1 MPPPLEN
8 AVPVPSRSRSALLG
22 ALVLGALSAAPV
34 SFAHAAPLPF
44 PVQGTPAERA
54 GEPSLAP
61 GRMVVVLRP
70 DVAHAALGSYGRTR
84 DLRRMAVTR
93 APALAA
99 LAARL
104 SGAWFEPEFPNEKP
118 GASTPDLTTFWI
130 AHLPRTLELGD
141 ALDRARAAAEVVEAS
156 PITLEPLD
164 PVVEVPFAPGLA
176 KPGDAGLNVAAPNDS
191 MFGLCYWQYQPS
203 RRDLHTLEAW
213 DLTQGDSSA
222 IIAVLDTGVLR
233 NHPDL
238 AGTTE
243 GDWGNLW
250 TNRAELDG
258 LPGVDDDGNGYVDDV
273 SGWDWVVVDTSYAP
287 ARAGED
293 GVDED
298 NDPNDFAV
306 HGTAVSGVAAA
317 MANNV
322 HGMAG
327 VAPRAKIMALR
338 IGYSATI
345 NPAGVVDLS
354 WVAQAMLYAA
364 RNGATVIN
372 CSFASDQ
379 QPDLLAAANAATAAG
394 VILVVAAGNN
404 GSHTYLDE
412 RDDAIAVAAT
422 DQSDKVTL
430 FSNRRSFVDLCAPGQ
445 SIATTTLH
453 ATGTDSIGL
462 RQPTYSAA
470 EAGTSFSSPMVAAAA
485 ALLQQ
490 YRRVQGL
497 PKLTPY
503 LAQLRITETTDDISS
518 LNPGSGYGSGRLN
531 VYRMLTDPPLSTAF
545 PAGAGTIGPAVI
557 LPTQSGAARVAYAT
571 ADSGL
576 LVMGA
581 VSGDTL
587 VREPLPALPTGGIA
601 AADMGGGLGTALFV
615 GLANGQIA
623 GFHSAGSPLPGWP
636 VDATTTRGGFE
647 TMPALADLDG
657 DGALEVVWGGDDGNV
672 WAWHADGTRVAGF
685 PRRAGPGGRNLR
697 VALSDLDG
705 NPGAEIVVSA
715 NNDAVYA
722 FSGDGT
728 PLPGWPV
735 QVAADPTSPVIFRLG
750 TSPIP
755 AIAVVADTSLY
766 VWGPAGGGVRWRK
779 GLPAVAEQDLAVG
792 DVTGDG
798 RDDIVVLMQG
808 QMSVYDSLG
817 VQVANRQLFV
827 HSWGPPLIGSLS
839 TGPGSNVLFPSPDT
853 QARTLL
859 FAFNS
864 GLVDLRG
871 WPKAGHP
878 SKEPSMADV
887 DGDGATELAAG
898 SGADGLIY
906 LYDAG
911 PGSWR
916 PAAMGWPT
924 PRGNFARTGSRLGAP
939 PLAPGDDVPP
949 AAIADLAGDDAATH
963 AITLHWTAPLDPG
976 AGAVTRYEVRTSA
989 TPMDAFHH
997 GDVVPQSIVPRT
1009 PGSPESLVV
1018 AGLGESAGHW
1028 FAIRSRDA
1036 VGNWSAWSNVFS
1048 FETPTSDP
1056 APVADLHVTGSTDS
1070 TLSLAWTASGD
1081 DGHVGRPARY
1091 LVRLANAAMD
1101 SAGFANAAIALVVPA
1116 TRDAGETE
1124 TVTVRS
1130 LARGERW
1137 WIGMRAVDAAGNA
1150 SSLSNQIAPTVG
1162 RLARVQGVALLPTRS
1177 PSPAPV
1183 QIEWQG
1189 DPAGAGGRQM
1199 IDLFD
1204 VAGRLQAHFELPHQ
1218 PSGVLAWDGHTVRG
1232 TLAGAGLYFARL
1244 KSGPFTATG
1253 RIVLLR

>member
-1 MPPPLEN
+1 MHH
-8 AVPVPSRSRSALLG
+8 RSRSVRFG
-22 ALVLGALSAAPV
+22 ALVLGALLGAPV
-34 SFAHAAPLPF
+34 FAHAASLPF
-44 PVQGTPAERA
+44 PVQGTAAERA
-54 GEPSLAP
+54 GEPSLSA

-70 DVAHAALGSYGRTR
+70 DVAHAALASYGRER
-84 DLRRMAVTR
+84 DLKRMALTR
-93 APALAA
+93 APVLAA
-99 LAARL
+99 LSARL

-118 GASTPDLTTFWI
+118 GATSPDLTTFWI
-130 AHLPRTLELGD
+130 AHLPGTLGLGD

-164 PVVEVPFAPGLA
+164 PIVPVPPAAGSSVPAG
-176 KPGDAGLNVAAPNDS
+176 PGLNVAAPNDS
-191 MFGLCYWQYQPS
+191 MFGLCYWQYQAS

-238 AGTTE
+238 AGTTD

-250 TNRAELDG
+250 TNRAERDG
-258 LPGVDDDGNGYVDDV
+258 LPGVDDDGNGFVDDV
-273 SGWDWVVVDTSYAP
+273 WGWDWVVVDTTYAV

-322 HGMAG
+322 HGTAG

-338 IGYSATI
+338 VGYSAAI
-345 NPAGVVDLS
+345 NPAGIVDLS
-354 WVAQAMLYAA
+354 WASQAILYAV

-372 CSFASDQ
+372 CSFSSDQ
-379 QPDLLAAANAATAAG
+379 QPDLAAAASAATAAG

-412 RDDAIAVAAT
+412 RDDVIAVAAT
-422 DQSDKVTL
+422 DQNDKVTL
-430 FSNRRSFVDLCAPGQ
+430 FSNRQAFVDLCAPGQ

-462 RQPTYSAA
+462 RQPTYSPA
-470 EAGTSFSSPMVAAAA
+470 EAGTSFSSPMVAAAI

-503 LAQLRITETTDDISS
+503 LAQLRITETTDNISA

-531 VYRMLTDPPLSTAF
+531 VYRMLSDPPLSTGF

-587 VREPLPALPTGGIA
+587 VREPLPAMPTGGIA
-601 AADMGGGLGTALFV
+601 AADMGGGLGTALFIA
-615 GLANGQIA
+615 LANGQIA
-623 GFHSAGSPLPGWP
+623 GFHSAGSPLAGWP
-636 VDATTTRGGFE
+636 VDATSTRGDFE

-657 DGALEVVWGGDDGNV
+657 DGTVEVVWGGDDGNV

-685 PRRAGPGGRNLR
+685 PRRAGTGGRNLR
-697 VALSDLDG
+697 VALADLDG
-705 NPGAEIVVSA
+705 LPGAEIVVSA
-715 NNDAVYA
+715 NNNAVYA

-750 TSPIP
+750 TNPTP

-779 GLPAVAEQDLAVG
+779 GLPALAEQDLAVG

-798 RDDIVVLMQG
+798 RDDIVVLMSG

-817 VQVANRQLFV
+817 VQVGGRQLLV

-839 TGPGSNVLFPSPDT
+839 TGPGSNVLFPSPDN
-853 QARTLL
+853 QGRSRLY
-859 FAFNS
+859 AFTS
-864 GLVDLRG
+864 GLTDLRG
-871 WPKAGHP
+871 WPKSGHP

-924 PRGNFARTGSRLGAP
+924 PRGNFARTGSRLGATALP
-939 PLAPGDDVPP
+939 AGDDVPP
-949 AAIADLAGDDAATH
+949 STIGDLAGGDVSTH
-963 AITLHWTAPLDPG
+963 AITLHWTAPADPG
-976 AGAVTRYEVRTSA
+976 AGAVARYEVRTSVS
-989 TPMDAFHH
+989 PIDAFHH
-997 GDVVPQSIVPRT
+997 GDVVPQSIVPAA
-1009 PGSPESLVV
+1009 PGDPESLRV
-1018 AGLGESAGHW
+1018 AGLGESAEHW
-1028 FAIRSRDA
+1028 FAVRSRDA
-1036 VGNWSAWSNVFS
+1036 VGNWSAWSNVYAFDA
-1048 FETPTSDP
+1048 PTADP
-1056 APVADLHVTGSTDS
+1056 APVADLRVVAGTDS
-1070 TLSLAWTASGD
+1070 SLTLAWTASGD
-1081 DGHVGRPARY
+1081 DGQVGRPARY
-1091 LVRLANAAMD
+1091 LVRLASAPMD
-1101 SAGFANAAIALVVPA
+1101 SAGFANAAVALVVPA
-1116 TRDAGETE
+1116 SRDAGGTE
-1124 TVTVRS
+1124 TVTVGA

-1137 WIGMRAVDAAGNA
+1137 WIGLRAVDAAGNA
-1150 SSLSNQIAPTVG
+1150 SPLSNQIAPTVG
-1162 RLARVQGVALLPTRS
+1162 RLARIAGVALLPTRS

-1189 DPAGAGGRQM
+1189 DPAGAGGRQV

-1204 VAGRLQAHFELPHQ
+1204 VAGRLQAHVELPHQ
-1218 PSGVLAWDGHTVRG
+1218 PSGVISWDGHTVRG

-1244 KSGPFTATG
+1244 KSGRFTATG